1 LAAASQLDFEL
12 LQRSSSARVSELDF
26 LRACCHHA
34 TECDA
39 DLTNCLRSP
48 LNWGR
53 VLKLTTH
60 HRVLPALYEALHGRS
75 DAPASIRAATD
86 SRFSSHSRR
95 VLRFSALLAGILRQF
110 KDLGIEVLPYK
121 GPVLAQQLYGNPA
134 MRDFGDLDF
143 LVRTADVSR
152 AKSALQELGYTL
164 RLTLSPRQ
172 QQEYLRIGYEFVFG
186 SATEPNLIELQWQI
200 VPRFYSIATSMESL
214 FNRSVEYEF
223 EEMRVR
229 TLCNEDLMLVL
240 CVHAAKHEWSQLGMV
255 RDIATL
261 ARLKLD
267 WQWIMAE
274 ARRLG
279 IERIVAVSLEL
290 ARTLLGLGLPQA
302 FAFHPAIL
310 DGEALACDI
319 GKRMSRGEERDIESI
334 RYFRS
339 MMNLRERWQDQVRFA
354 WRLVSTPSVGEW
366 QAVSLPDQRF
376 PIYRAVRVMRLA
388 KRSWRA
394 LLHSF
399 SKARPMVVGWAN
411 FLRDLCVLCG

>member
-1 LAAASQLDFEL
+1 
-12 LQRSSSARVSELDF
+12 
-26 LRACCHHA
+26 
-34 TECDA
+34 
-39 DLTNCLRSP
+39 
-48 LNWGR
+48 
-53 VLKLTTH
+53 
-60 HRVLPALYEALHGRS
+60 
-75 DAPASIRAATD
+75 
-86 SRFSSHSRR
+86 
-95 VLRFSALLAGILRQF
+95 
-110 KDLGIEVLPYK
+110 
-121 GPVLAQQLYGNPA
+121 
-134 MRDFGDLDF
+134 M
-143 LVRTADVSR
+143 
-152 AKSALQELGYTL
+152 
-164 RLTLSPRQ
+164 
-172 QQEYLRIGYEFVFG
+172 FG

-354 WRLVSTPSVGEW
+354 WRLVSTRASVSGR
-366 QAVSLPDQRF
+366 RF
-376 PIYRAVRVMRLA
+376 L
-388 KRSWRA
+388 
-394 LLHSF
+394 
-399 SKARPMVVGWAN
+399 
-411 FLRDLCVLCG
+411 FLTNASPFTVLYG

>member
-1 LAAASQLDFEL
+1 
-12 LQRSSSARVSELDF
+12 
-26 LRACCHHA
+26 
-34 TECDA
+34 
-39 DLTNCLRSP
+39 
-48 LNWGR
+48 
-53 VLKLTTH
+53 
-60 HRVLPALYEALHGRS
+60 
-75 DAPASIRAATD
+75 
-86 SRFSSHSRR
+86 
-95 VLRFSALLAGILRQF
+95 
-110 KDLGIEVLPYK
+110 
-121 GPVLAQQLYGNPA
+121 